1 MPSFSVTAAAT
12 AGFGV
17 IARKPLAVIG
27 WGLALVVALAL
38 PALLCIAAMGPDFMV
53 LFQMAAAQ
61 PSGEPDAELF
71 NRMMRM
77 QSGMMVLNMLY
88 WLWSSFVSAVLCGAV
103 FRAVLSPEQSAWA
116 YLRVGSRELW
126 LTLLMLVEQV
136 LAMIVVFVVVL
147 LVAVLT
153 AIAGFGG
160 GENGVMA
167 AIVTGGAGTIVAAI
181 VLIWLA
187 LRLSLALPMT
197 FVDNQ
202 FRLFESWTLTKGH
215 ALKLFGVGLLIVLF
229 VLLIEVVAGGL
240 VFGLIVAFA
249 GSLAVVQGQGGVD
262 VLANQAPMTLLRT
275 LWPFIAGLSVVMA
288 VLGAVLQAL
297 FYAPWAAVHRA
308 LTQPT

>member
-1 MPSFSVTAAAT
+1 MASFSVTAAAT

-38 PALLCIAAMGPDFMV
+38 PALLCVAAMGPDFM
-53 LFQMAAAQ
+53 LMFQAAAQ
-61 PSGEPDAELF
+61 TGDDAEYL
-71 NRMMRM
+71 NRLMRM
-77 QSGMMVLNMLY
+77 QSGMMALNMLY
-88 WLWSSFVSAVLCGAV
+88 WLWSSFVSAVLCAAV

-116 YLRVGSRELW
+116 YLRVGSREMW

-167 AIVTGGAGTIVAAI
+167 AIVTGTGGAIVAGA
-181 VLIWLA
+181 VLLWLA

-202 FRLFESWTLTKGH
+202 FRLFESWSLTKGH
-215 ALKLFGVGLLIVLF
+215 ALKLLGVALLIVLL
-229 VLLIEVVAGGL
+229 VLLLEVVAGGI
-240 VFGLIVAFA
+240 VVGLIVAFA
-249 GSLAVVQGQGGVD
+249 GSLSGLQSAGGVD
-262 VLANQAPMTLLRT
+262 VLLSQAPMTLLRAI
-275 LWPFIAGLSVVMA
+275 WPFLAALAVVMS
-288 VLGAVLQAL
+288 VLGAVLQLL
-297 FYAPWAAVHRA
+297 FYAPWAAAHRA
-308 LTQPT
+308 LTQQP

>member
-1 MPSFSVTAAAT
+1 MPSFSMTAAAT

-27 WGLALVVALAL
+27 WGLALVVALVL
-38 PALLCIAAMGPDFMV
+38 PALLCVAALGPDFVM
-53 LFQMAAAQ
+53 LFQAAAAQ
-61 PSGEPDAELF
+61 SGGEPDPELL

-77 QSGMMVLNMLY
+77 QSGMMAVNMLY
-88 WLWSSFVSAVLCGAV
+88 WLWSTFVSAVLCAAV
-103 FRAVLSPEQSAWA
+103 FRAVLSPGQSAWA

-160 GENGVMA
+160 GQNGVMA
-167 AIVTGGAGTIVAAI
+167 AMITGGAGAIVAGA
-181 VLIWLA
+181 VLAWLA

-197 FVDNQ
+197 FADNQ
-202 FRLFESWTLTKGH
+202 FRLFESWRLTQGH
-215 ALKLFGVGLLIVLF
+215 AWKLFGVALLIILF
-229 VLLIEVVAGGL
+229 VVLIEIVAGGL
-240 VFGLIVAFA
+240 VMALIIAFA
-249 GSLAVVQGQGGVD
+249 GSLTAVQDAGGVEG
-262 VLANQAPMTLLRT
+262 LADRNPLALLRAI
-275 LWPFIAGLSVVMA
+275 WPFLAALGVLMA
-288 VLGAVLQAL
+288 LLGAALQAV

-308 LTQPT
+308 LTSQA

>member
-17 IARKPLAVIG
+17 IGRKPLAVVG
-27 WGLALVVALAL
+27 WGLALIVALAL
-38 PALLCIAAMGPDFMV
+38 PALLCVAAMGPDFMT
-53 LFQMAAAQ
+53 LFQAAAAQ
-61 PSGEPDAELF
+61 SGGEPDPELL

-77 QSGMMVLNMLY
+77 QSGMMALNMLY
-88 WLWSSFVSAVLCGAV
+88 WLWSSFVTAVLCAAV

-160 GENGVMA
+160 GENGVVA
-167 AIVTGGAGTIVAAI
+167 AIVTGSAGAIVAGA
-181 VLIWLA
+181 VLAWLA

-215 ALKLFGVGLLIVLF
+215 VWKLLGVALLMVLF
-229 VLLIEVVAGGL
+229 VLVLEILAGGV
-240 VFGLIVAFA
+240 VFGLLVAFA
-249 GSLAVVQGQGGVD
+249 GSLAAVSGPVD
-262 VLANQAPMTLLRT
+262 ADTLFNQASMQSLRA
-275 LWPFIAGLSVVMA
+275 LWPFIAGVAVLMA
-288 VLGAVLQAL
+288 VFGAVLQAL

-308 LTQPT
+308 LTQQP